1 MTTQHPI
8 SDPALLKP
16 GKYIRTWAGKSLPVQ
31 IVKLG
36 SGLREVTP
44 SGSFWLLDT
53 LAASGA
59 VWQRVED
66 GK

>member
-1 MTTQHPI
+1 MTTQPI
-8 SDPALLKP
+8 SDPALLTP

-59 VWQRVED
+59 VWQRVEEVQ
-66 GK
+66 G